1 MTGGEPAGRRRVLAV
16 IVLVGALL
24 RVALGA
30 ERPIWIDEAYR
41 LVWSHGC
48 RQLDFYDVRSS
59 DLCINQPPRKLADV
73 LRGIAPFEPPLTAV
87 LLNRWMRATGAAA
100 DLPIRVP
107 LITLGVLAIV
117 GFYLLGADLY
127 GVRTGVVAA
136 LLLALSPFH
145 VYFAEEINNYALGAC
160 CTVFSYL
167 FYFRMLRGR
176 RTRDAAAYVVCTGAA
191 LLTHYYTLIVFLS
204 QAAGL
209 LVWYGRRF
217 RALVRG
223 AMPLAVVAAG
233 FGLYLPVLVRQ
244 LPYMLSMKSGVFG
257 GVRYLAERLL
267 ANLSY
272 PWLGE
277 LGNRIPTL
285 VAGVI
290 VAVTL
295 GLWGVGLRALSDGRL
310 RAVLALNALL
320 PTAIV
325 SAAYLVRKS
334 NQILWPRYGLF
345 FTFALLLPIAHVW
358 AEPAWR
364 ARHALTAAV
373 AGVLLAAGL
382 GFLFGGQ
389 YQRQWRHAAE
399 IIARDGGPDEG
410 VILFQPNMALGRY
423 LDPGKRMFGVGD
435 HATLPLQVTP
445 ATDGQASMWAL
456 FAWHEDSPEVTEA
469 VSRMLACKYPLR
481 DDYPLYLIRLS
492 RYHAGSPRSPATQ
505 ETHCGPAN
513 ALVAD
518 GGECVI
524 EPGAEAPVVRGWID
538 APPGTDGIDVL
549 VDGRPFAAVA
559 SVPIR
564 PAASRVS
571 FAQRLAADGE
581 PDGSLLA
588 ITLGVRL
595 ADGRNETA
603 RDSLLCVKR
612 SRIAMDGTG
621 APPDVRGWLSSPT
634 KEKRFHQG
642 ERMEANGWVFA
653 TRGIRELVYLV
664 DGQEVLRSR
673 QHGFSRPDVAQ
684 AFPELDAALA
694 THSGFVALIDTSGL
708 KPGPHVLTAACVH
721 PDGSTSPFPPERRFG
736 GPPLGAGARVCS
748 GAVSRPMSS
757 TPNSPGRRRRRRS
770 R

>member
-410 VILFQPNMALGRY
+410 VILFQPNMALTLGRY

-571 FAQRLAADGE
+571 FRAA
-581 PDGSLLA
+581 
-588 ITLGVRL
+588 
-595 ADGRNETA
+595 
-603 RDSLLCVKR
+603 
-612 SRIAMDGTG
+612 
-621 APPDVRGWLSSPT
+621 
-634 KEKRFHQG
+634 
-642 ERMEANGWVFA
+642 
-653 TRGIRELVYLV
+653 
-664 DGQEVLRSR
+664 
-673 QHGFSRPDVAQ
+673 
-684 AFPELDAALA
+684 
-694 THSGFVALIDTSGL
+694 
-708 KPGPHVLTAACVH
+708 PG
-721 PDGSTSPFPPERRFG
+721 
-736 GPPLGAGARVCS
+736 
-748 GAVSRPMSS
+748 
-757 TPNSPGRRRRRRS
+757 GRRRAGWEPARDHARRPPRGRPERDRARLASLRQALAHRHGRHGRTTRRPRLAVVAHERKTLPPGRAHGGERLGLRNARNPRARLPRRRAGGASLPAARVQPAGRGPGLPRARRGTRHALRVRRADRHVGPEARPACPDRRLRSS
-770 R
+770 RRLDVTLPTGAAVRWSPVRCRRTGLLRCSL